1 MKLYKQLCAGLM
13 VTGALAFSPNLAD
26 AADLTACPA
35 PGATYTYGERFV
47 ITDLSRGLDDSSQR
61 IDNLGGIF
69 PSGLIFQGQNYSS
82 LYINI
87 NGTISFGAARS
98 TYTPEAIPGLNYPA
112 LAPFFADADLT
123 ADLVGDIYTCRDTA
137 NQQIIFT
144 WDRVGYYNKKTD
156 KRNSFQL
163 IMRNSGDQCQ
173 DPNVTSTFDVEF
185 RYNRLEW
192 TTGDASGGTGGLGGT
207 PATAGIDAGDT
218 VNAVALPGS
227 GTAAVLD
234 LVNLSNVG
242 EPGVF
247 EYRVADGTLPNCGDG
262 VEGLC
267 EECDL
272 GVDNGPDSA
281 CTSLCTAAT
290 CGDGFVHN
298 GVEECDGEVLGTGYD
313 ACPQGYSGTPL
324 CNNDPANTAG
334 DGTCTVSTEGCV
346 DVDECQQASN
356 LCPNGTCVN
365 TPGSYECACDAGY
378 EINGNGQ
385 CVNID
390 ECANGTDTCDPNA
403 TCTDTDGSFDC
414 ACDAGY
420 QGDGTTCA
428 DVDECANGTDTCD
441 PNATCTNTDGGFD
454 CACDA
459 GYQGDGE
466 TCTNIDECANGTDTC
481 STNAT
486 CTDTVGGYECACDA
500 GYVGDGE
507 NCADVDEC
515 SDAALNTCDTN
526 ASCTNLPGTYA
537 CTCDAGYQGDGTTCA
552 DVDECADPALNDCD
566 ANATC
571 TNTVGS
577 FTCECDEGYVGDGR
591 ACGDRECTEEEAAA
605 CGETGSCG
613 VSDNVVACVCGDGFE
628 LDADG
633 ACVDTDEC
641 ADAALNTCDANA
653 TCTNTDGGFTCEC
666 ADGYQGDGTTCADVD
681 ECSDS
686 ALNNCDANATCTN
699 TDGGFTCECD
709 EGYVGDGTTCGD
721 RDCTEEEAAACGDA
735 GSCTVNDGVV
745 ECACAEGYEL
755 DANGA
760 CVDTDECSDA
770 ALNTCDANATCTN
783 TDGGFTCECED
794 GFEGDGT
801 TCTPDDGGEGE
812 NPDGDVDSGVVSGG
826 GLVGCSSTTANPAES
841 PWTLVFALGGALV
854 AIRRRKR

>member
-1 MKLYKQLCAGLM
+1 MKLYKQLVAGLL
-13 VTGALAFSPNLAD
+13 VTGALAFSPNSAD
-26 AADLTACPA
+26 AADLTTCPVSGS
-35 PGATYTYGERFV
+35 PHTYGERFV
-47 ITDLSRGLDDSSQR
+47 ITDQSLGMDDSSQR
-61 IDNLGGIF
+61 IDNLSGIF
-69 PSGLIFQGQNYSS
+69 PNGLIFQGQIYTS

-87 NGTISFGAARS
+87 NGTISFGAAQS
-98 TYTPEAIPGLNYPA
+98 TYTPQAIPGLNYPA
-112 LAPFFADADLT
+112 LAAFFADADLSL
-123 ADLVGDIYTCRDTA
+123 DLVGDIYTCRDVA

-144 WDRVGYYNKKTD
+144 WDRVGYYNMKTD

-163 IMRNSGDQCQ
+163 IMRNGSDQCS
-173 DPNVTSTFDVEF
+173 DPSVTSTFDVEF

-192 TTGDASGGTGGLGGT
+192 TTGDASGGTGRLGGT

-234 LVNLSNVG
+234 LVNLSNVA

-281 CTSLCTAAT
+281 CTSLCTVAT
-290 CGDGFVHN
+290 CGDGFIHN
-298 GVEECDGEVLGTGYD
+298 GVEECDGEEFGTGYD
-313 ACPQGYSGTPL
+313 ACPQGYTGTPL

-334 DGTCTVSTEGCV
+334 DGSCTVDTSECV

-378 EINGNGQ
+378 ELNGNGQ
-385 CVNID
+385 CV
-390 ECANGTDTCDPNA
+390 
-403 TCTDTDGSFDC
+403 
-414 ACDAGY
+414 
-420 QGDGTTCA
+420 
-428 DVDECANGTDTCD
+428 
-441 PNATCTNTDGGFD
+441 
-454 CACDA
+454 
-459 GYQGDGE
+459 
-466 TCTNIDECANGTDTC
+466 NIDECANGTDTC

-486 CTDTVGGYECACDA
+486 CTDTVGGYDCACDA

-515 SDAALNTCDTN
+515 SDAALNTCDAN
-526 ASCTNLPGTYA
+526 ASCTNLPGTYT
-537 CTCDAGYQGDGTTCA
+537 CTCEDGYQGDGTTCA
-552 DVDECADPALNDCD
+552 DVDECADAALNDCD

-591 ACGDRECTEEEAAA
+591 ACGDRACTEEEAAA
-605 CGETGSCG
+605 CGDTGSCSVTG
-613 VSDNVVACVCGDGFE
+613 NVALCVCGDGFE
-628 LDADG
+628 LDANG

-653 TCTNTDGGFTCEC
+653 TCTNSDGGFVCEC
-666 ADGYQGDGTTCADVD
+666 ADGYQGDGTTCVDVD

-686 ALNNCDANATCTN
+686 ALNDCDANATCTN

-709 EGYVGDGTTCGD
+709 DGYVGDGTTCGD
-721 RDCTEEEAAACGDA
+721 RDCTEEEAALCGEA
-735 GSCTVNDGVV
+735 GSCTVTDGVV
-745 ECACAEGYEL
+745 ACACAEGYEL

-783 TDGGFTCECED
+783 TDGGFTCECEE

-801 TCTPDDGGEGE
+801 TCTPDDGGDGG
-812 NPDGDVDSGVVSGG
+812 DGDLDSGVVSGG
-826 GLVGCSSTTANPAES
+826 GLASCSAASGNPAES
-841 PWTLVFALGGALV
+841 PWSLVLALGGALV